1 MRRNGLEVL
10 FSIFLGILV
19 VAFVGAGVYTFYSPP
34 REYDAPLR
42 ELDEQ
47 RRAIIDSRRLADLSA
62 EEREQINEIDVQR
75 DLLWEASRS
84 AHERWGRTTSIIL
97 IAIATLAMAVS
108 LVRADQLPVISSGL
122 LLGGVLTM
130 LYGVGWIVTTDSAMS
145 RFAVITVALM
155 ITLLFGY
162 IRFVRQRS
170 ISSTVHT
177 VPGEGAINMAS
188 MEQRLRDLEQRLD
201 EAAGALGRDRHER
214 M

>member
-47 RRAIIDSRRLADLSA
+47 RRAIIDSRRLADLPA
-62 EEREQINEIDVQR
+62 EERERISDIDVQR
-75 DLLWEASRS
+75 DRLLEASRS

-97 IAIATLAMAVS
+97 ISIATLAMAVS

-145 RFAVITVALM
+145 RFVVITVALM

-162 IRFVRQRS
+162 IRFVRRRPVS
-170 ISSTVHT
+170 PAVHT
-177 VPGEGAINMAS
+177 VTGGGAIDMADV
-188 MEQRLRDLEQRLD
+188 EQRLRNLEQRLD
-201 EAAGALGRDRHER
+201 EAAGALGRNRHER